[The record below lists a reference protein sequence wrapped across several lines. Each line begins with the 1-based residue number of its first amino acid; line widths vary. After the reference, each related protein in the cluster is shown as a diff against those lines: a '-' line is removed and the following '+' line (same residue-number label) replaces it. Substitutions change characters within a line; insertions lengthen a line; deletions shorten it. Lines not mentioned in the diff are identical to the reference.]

1 MIKKLIPTMN
11 RILVRKAE
19 LDAKTASGI
28 ILQNKA
34 TLANL
39 GEVLATGPG
48 EFDHTGNR
56 IPLQVVQGNNVLLPE
71 YGG

>member
-11 RILVRKAE
+11 RILVRKIE
-19 LDAKTASGI
+19 VEAKTASGI

-34 TLANL
+34 SLANL

-48 EFDHTGNR
+48 D
-56 IPLQVVQGNNVLLPE
+56 LD
-71 YGG
+71 